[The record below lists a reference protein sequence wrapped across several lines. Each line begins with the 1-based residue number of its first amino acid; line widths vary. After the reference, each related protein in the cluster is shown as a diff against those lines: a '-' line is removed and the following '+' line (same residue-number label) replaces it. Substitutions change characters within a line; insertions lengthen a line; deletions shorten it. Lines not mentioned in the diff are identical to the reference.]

1 MRLITNLLSQVKK
14 KEVMITDEMRAEF
27 KEAFQLFDT
36 DKSGSIDASE
46 LAFCMRAL
54 GFEPTGQEVADML
67 SKTDEDQDG
76 SVSYEEFEDLMSGRM
91 VTTPPQDGPV
101 EAWYHCRT

>member
-1 MRLITNLLSQVKK
+1 MV
-14 KEVMITDEMRAEF
+14 TDEMRAEF
-27 KEAFQLFDT
+27 KEAFELFDT

-76 SVSYEEFEDLMSGRM
+76 TVSYEEFEDLMSGRM
-91 VTTPPQDGPV
+91 VTTSLGEP
-101 EAWYHCRT
+101 